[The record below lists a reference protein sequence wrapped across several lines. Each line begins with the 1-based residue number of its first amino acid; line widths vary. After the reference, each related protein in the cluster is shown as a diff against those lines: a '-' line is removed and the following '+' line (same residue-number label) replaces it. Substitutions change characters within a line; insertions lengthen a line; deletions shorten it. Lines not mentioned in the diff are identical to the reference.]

1 MVLVLLLQM
10 QERLLG
16 LLQDVFPPC
25 EQLQAEIVPLALVH
39 ERLLVGRQIRLGFSS
54 GQYPPHSLTS
64 FVLGATIC
72 PPRGRLIYAC
82 QAPDNIRVKLTAW
95 TDYCYSSVTYADGPA
110 GRGNVEARGWPLLPV
125 RPA

>member
-10 QERLLG
+10 KERLLG

-54 GQYPPHSLTS
+54 GQHPTHSLTS

-72 PPRGRLIYAC
+72 SRAAGLYTRAKPRTTSAVSYTHLRAHET
-82 QAPDNIRVKLTAW
+82 RH
-95 TDYCYSSVTYADGPA
+95 
-110 GRGNVEARGWPLLPV
+110 
-125 RPA
+125 